1 MSRAS
6 SLSPRRPITLTR
18 QQVKTI
24 YGRLEE
30 PSAPRE
36 SPVALVATFL
46 LLAAGL
52 LLAVWLGP

>member
-1 MSRAS
+1 MSH
-6 SLSPRRPITLTR
+6 LPPRRPVTLSR
-18 QQVKTI
+18 AQIRMI

-30 PSAPRE
+30 PGRPRE
-36 SPVALVATFL
+36 SPVALVMTFL